1 MINSINPSADNFL
14 VDINRLEARAERAQR
29 QLSSG
34 LRVSQPSDDPV
45 QVSNILQ
52 ISSAVAR
59 NDQIGANLN
68 LVKAE
73 VDGASQTLSTA
84 VATLEKISVLG
95 TQGAN
100 FDQTAETRAGL
111 ASEVQDLLQ
120 QLVVAANAAVGGRY
134 VFSGDSD
141 QTQPYAL
148 DLTTATGVTAYAGSA
163 ATRQVEDPRGGT
175 FPISQTAQQIFDAP
189 GAANVFGAV
198 NSLRVALLANDQ
210 AGVTAAVGAL
220 TAAHDH
226 LGQSLSYYGSIQNE
240 VDDGIS
246 QVQTIGLRLTTNLSA
261 LRDADLTGASVE
273 LNNAKLS
280 LDAAFLARARVPRT
294 SLFDFLG

>member
-14 VDINRLEARAERAQR
+14 IDINRLEARAERAQR

-52 ISSAVAR
+52 LSSAVAR

-73 VDGASQTLSTA
+73 VDGGSQTLSTA
-84 VATLEKISVLG
+84 VLTLEKISVLG

-111 ASEVQDLLQ
+111 AAEVQDLLQ
-120 QLVVAANAAVGGRY
+120 QLVVAANTAIGGRY

-163 ATRQVEDPRGGT
+163 ATRQMEDPRGGT

-189 GAANVFGAV
+189 GAASVFGAV

-220 TAAHDH
+220 SAAHDH

-246 QVQTIGLRLTTNLSA
+246 QVKTIGLRLTTNLSA
-261 LRDADLTGASVE
+261 LRDADLTGASIE
-273 LNNAKLS
+273 LNNAKVS
-280 LDAAFLARARVPRT
+280 LDAAFSARAKVPRT

>member
-246 QVQTIGLRLTTNLSA
+246 DVKTIGLRLTTNLSA
-261 LRDADLTGASVE
+261 LRDTDLTGASIE
-273 LNNAKLS
+273 LNDAKVS
-280 LDAAFLARARVPRT
+280 LDAAFSARAKVPRT

>member
-148 DLTTATGVTAYAGSA
+148 DLTTATGVTADAGSA

-189 GAANVFGAV
+189 GAASVFGAV

-246 QVQTIGLRLTTNLSA
+246 DVKTIGLRLTTNLSA
-261 LRDADLTGASVE
+261 LRDADLTGASIE
-273 LNNAKLS
+273 LNDAKVS
-280 LDAAFLARARVPRT
+280 LDAAFSARAKVPRT

>member
-189 GAANVFGAV
+189 GAASVFGAV

-220 TAAHDH
+220 TAAHP
-226 LGQSLSYYGSIQNE
+226 SVYGSPR
-240 VDDGIS
+240 IS
-246 QVQTIGLRLTTNLSA
+246 ARSA
-261 LRDADLTGASVE
+261 T
-273 LNNAKLS
+273 
-280 LDAAFLARARVPRT
+280 PI
-294 SLFDFLG
+294 

>member
-95 TQGAN
+95 TQGTN

-189 GAANVFGAV
+189 GAASVFGAV

-246 QVQTIGLRLTTNLSA
+246 DVKTIGLRLTTNLSA
-261 LRDADLTGASVE
+261 LRDADLTGASIE
-273 LNNAKLS
+273 LNDAKVS
-280 LDAAFLARARVPRT
+280 LDAAFSARAKVPRT

>member
-1 MINSINPSADNFL
+1 ML
-14 VDINRLEARAERAQR
+14 
-29 QLSSG
+29 
-34 LRVSQPSDDPV
+34 
-45 QVSNILQ
+45 
-52 ISSAVAR
+52 
-59 NDQIGANLN
+59 GA
-68 LVKAE
+68 
-73 VDGASQTLSTA
+73 
-84 VATLEKISVLG
+84 
-95 TQGAN
+95 QGAN
-100 FDQTAETRAGL
+100 FDQTAQTRNGL
-111 ASEVQDLLQ
+111 ALQVQSLLEH
-120 QLVVAANAAVGGRY
+120 LVAIANTSIEGRY

-189 GAANVFGAV
+189 GAASVFGAV

-240 VDDGIS
+240 VDHGIS
-246 QVQTIGLRLTTNLSA
+246 DAKNIGLRLDTNLSA
-261 LRDADLTGASVE
+261 LRDADITSASVE
-273 LNNAKLS
+273 LNEAKLG
-280 LDAAFLARARVPRT
+280 LDAAFAARSRVPRT
-294 SLFDFLG
+294 SLFDFIC

>member
-189 GAANVFGAV
+189 GAASVFGAV

-246 QVQTIGLRLTTNLSA
+246 DVKTIGLRLITNLSA
-261 LRDADLTGASVE
+261 LRDADLTGASIE
-273 LNNAKLS
+273 LNDAKLS
-280 LDAAFLARARVPRT
+280 LDAAFSARAKVPRT

>member
-189 GAANVFGAV
+189 GAASVFGAV

-246 QVQTIGLRLTTNLSA
+246 DVKTIGLRLTTNLSA
-261 LRDADLTGASVE
+261 LRDADLTGASIE
-273 LNNAKLS
+273 LNDAKVS
-280 LDAAFLARARVPRT
+280 LDAAFSARAKVPRT